1 MINVQ
6 TNCCKCHA
14 IMQFFKIWAGE
25 TLNQLLHCGCGVI
38 CQIFFCF
45 NCPLSSGE
53 KQFKMKLLLFT
64 TTFILACC
72 SVVRCK
78 PPNIVMFLT
87 DDLDNQLG
95 GLTPLTKTK
104 EWIGDKG
111 ANFNNAFVVVPVC
124 CPSRYTSNQI
134 PADR

>member
-1 MINVQ
+1 MSRDN
-6 TNCCKCHA
+6 A
-14 IMQFFKIWAGE
+14 ILQNLGRGNTQSITPLWMWSN
-25 TLNQLLHCGCGVI
+25 LSD
-38 CQIFFCF
+38 FFCF

-53 KQFKMKLLLFT
+53 KQFKMKLLFLT
-64 TTFILACC
+64 TTFILACF

-95 GLTPLTKTK
+95 GLTPMTKTK

-124 CPSRYTSNQI
+124 CPSRFTYLIHNESNT
-134 PADR
+134 RR

>member
-1 MINVQ
+1 
-6 TNCCKCHA
+6 
-14 IMQFFKIWAGE
+14 
-25 TLNQLLHCGCGVI
+25 
-38 CQIFFCF
+38 
-45 NCPLSSGE
+45 
-53 KQFKMKLLLFT
+53 MKLLFLT
-64 TTFILACC
+64 TTFILACF

-124 CPSRYTSNQI
+124 CPSRYTSIQI
-134 PADR
+134 PAELDRRAFYFLGRPSLLDCTNTILK

>member
-1 MINVQ
+1 
-6 TNCCKCHA
+6 
-14 IMQFFKIWAGE
+14 
-25 TLNQLLHCGCGVI
+25 
-38 CQIFFCF
+38 
-45 NCPLSSGE
+45 
-53 KQFKMKLLLFT
+53 MKLLFLT
-64 TTFILACC
+64 TTFILACF

-95 GLTPLTKTK
+95 GVTPLTKTK
-104 EWIGDKG
+104 KWIGDKG

-134 PADR
+134 PADRLESILLFYILLFYFLGRPSLLDCTNTILG